1 MRPRHGTLGFT
12 LVEVIIAIAI
22 VAIGLVGLLA
32 LLGSSLST
40 AGAVME
46 DSFAATLARSVYD
59 SLRQSA
65 RKRAFL
71 VQDQNANFNFVRGF
85 VFVHDGVLENASN
98 LSSSPNPPLIP
109 TKWEERVPPNAGGTL
124 VNDLDGIPV
133 QTKLDALRASDFSIF
148 LPAYIPASGGGTP
161 TGPGGSLANEDT
173 FVFPR
178 PNGAA
183 ADNAPTPT
191 DPGGKTNF
199 LSTPKPGFSAPIYF
213 DVQRTYQLSATTTP
227 NATVP
232 ELSTQYS
239 FAVAIS
245 RSSVPPLVDPTG
257 LALPWTNASGAVS
270 TSAFPPGSALNSPN
284 GAITRTQRT
293 DGIYQ
298 VEVWVYRNFDPVTTS
313 RYHEPVHGG
322 RLIGLLAVGP

>member
-1 MRPRHGTLGFT
+1 
-12 LVEVIIAIAI
+12 VIIAIAI

-71 VQDQNANFNFVRGF
+71 VQDPAAGNNYVRGF

-109 TKWEERVPPNAGGTL
+109 TKWEVKTAGGTL

-133 QTKLDALRASDFSIF
+133 QTKLDALRASDFTIF
-148 LPAYIPASGGGTP
+148 LPAYITPAGTP
-161 TGPGGSLANEDT
+161 TGGGGSLANEDT
-173 FVFPR
+173 FIFPR

-183 ADNAPTPT
+183 SDNAPTPT

-199 LSTPKPGFSAPIYF
+199 LATPKPGFSAPIYF

-245 RSSVPPLVDPTG
+245 RSSVPPLADPTG

-270 TSAFPPGSALNSPN
+270 TAAFPPGSAMTSPN
-284 GAITRTQRT
+284 GAIARTQRT